1 MSDDAF
7 SRELTEALRGV
18 AGVVDVFDAHP
29 VVEGAVRVVAAGL
42 DLAGSTGLVE
52 IERSAGTVSVTAHVA
67 TELDAPTPETLARAA
82 DVLRGRLAAS
92 GLADDEVVVSVS
104 ARLVDAPR

>member
-1 MSDDAF
+1 MSDDAL
-7 SRELTEALRGV
+7 SRDLTEALRGV
-18 AGVVDVFDAHP
+18 GGVVDVFDAHP

-52 IERSAGTVSVTAHVA
+52 ISRAPGSVSVTAHVA
-67 TELDAPTPETLARAA
+67 TALDSPTPETLARAA
-82 DVLRGRLAAS
+82 DALRGRLAAC
-92 GLADDEVVVSVS
+92 GLAGDEVVVSVS

>member
-1 MSDDAF
+1 MSDDTL
-7 SRELTEALRGV
+7 SRELTDLLRGV

-52 IERSAGTVSVTAHVA
+52 ISRRSDSVSVTAHVA

-82 DVLRGRLAAS
+82 DALRRRLAET
-92 GLADDEVVVSVS
+92 GLTGDDVVVAVS
-104 ARLVDAPR
+104 ARLVETPR